1 MDEMSDAFQIAAALR
16 KSKKKDYGGLEG
28 YFPFGGKSYVHEI
41 NKKSKRL
48 VQLISTG
55 ATPNHESVEDT
66 LIDLINY
73 ASYYWE
79 YLNGYKGESNE

>member
-1 MDEMSDAFQIAAALR
+1 MNEISDAFQVAAALR

-48 VQLISTG
+48 VQLVSTN
-55 ATPNHESVEDT
+55 ATPEYESVEDN

-79 YLNGYKGESNE
+79 YLQGGQNE